1 MAQFSRAHTKLC
13 EGQGAELIWRDARG
27 RTFIRSGDIGSVDGE
42 GFLKIL
48 DRKKDMIISGGFNVF
63 PADVEEIVARH
74 PDVRDVT
81 SELRTLT
88 TNVTTEVWGP
98 SPVVPEPIRPGG

>member
-1 MAQFSRAHTKLC
+1 MVLYVMKWNIHPDKMEEYMQWTESA
-13 EGQGAELIWRDARG
+13 IG
-27 RTFIRSGDIGSVDGE
+27 RTMAVPGVVEFRAYRPASGWAQVVATYE
-42 GFLKIL
+42 F
-48 DRKKDMIISGGFNVF
+48 
-63 PADVEEIVARH
+63 ADLAAWAAFYAH

-88 TNVTTEVWGP
+88 TSVTTEVWGP